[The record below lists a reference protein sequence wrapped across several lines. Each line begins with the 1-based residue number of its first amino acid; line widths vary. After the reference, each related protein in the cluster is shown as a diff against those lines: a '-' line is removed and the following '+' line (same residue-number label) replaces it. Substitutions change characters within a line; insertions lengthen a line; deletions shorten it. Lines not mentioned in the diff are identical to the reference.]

1 MRKALVFTAFFLF
14 CVSLSAQ
21 PYKPLEPVEIEEN
34 YVTQVRVKRCT
45 YMSGEVYY
53 KASHYMVQR
62 YMTAD
67 LDVPANCSMTIPLP
81 PNITEGILAKLSVGG
96 IDYYLDITY
105 IADERLWIDLQEDH
119 IRHIAVSGLQS
130 ITFLDYGSVVNVI
143 EYHISEQELWRR
155 TAEQL
160 GKAAFIIL

>member
-1 MRKALVFTAFFLF
+1 MKRALVFAAFILF
-14 CVSLSAQ
+14 CTSLSAQ
-21 PYKPLEPVEIEEN
+21 PYKPLKPVEIEEN
-34 YVTQVRVKRCT
+34 YVTKVKVTRCT
-45 YMSGEVYY
+45 SLSGEVYY
-53 KASHYMVQR
+53 MASHYMVQR

-67 LDVPANCSMTIPLP
+67 LDVPANCSMIMPLVS
-81 PNITEGILAKLSVGG
+81 NITEGMLAKLSVGG
-96 IDYYLDITY
+96 IDYYLTVDY
-105 IADERLWIDLQEDH
+105 ISDDRFFIDLMQDH

-143 EYHISEQELWRR
+143 EFHISEQELWRR